1 MKYKAQRNALF
12 PRGVVAL
19 FLIVLIAAASFIMA
33 YGSALLGV
41 GELDMG
47 YVASRGREAF
57 ANADG
62 CAEDA
67 LRRLRYDTGYTGGTY
82 TLPNGGC
89 VIIITT
95 AGSTRTLSV
104 TANVAD
110 TYFKAIQV
118 DVTVGGDSVTGTI
131 ITVDSWKEISL

>member
-1 MKYKAQRNALF
+1 MKYQAKRDIF
-12 PRGVVAL
+12 SPRGVVAL

-33 YGSALLGV
+33 YGSSLLSI

-62 CAEDA
+62 CAEEA

-82 TLPNGGC
+82 TLPNGAC

-95 AGSTRTLSV
+95 AGIHRTISV

-131 ITVDSWKEISL
+131 ITMDSWEEISL